1 MDFSIPASLF
11 DWEARVTSVKNYL
24 VIFFSLMI
32 LTAITVWV
40 SFIDLGSLNTVVAL
54 GVACIKAFLVI
65 AFFMHVNHSEKLIWL
80 FIGLGIYWLGIML
93 LFTFADYATR
103 GWGPAF

>member
-1 MDFSIPASLF
+1 MTTIKS
-11 DWEARVTSVKNYL
+11 YL
-24 VIFFSLMI
+24 AIFFALMV

-40 SFIDLGSLNTVVAL
+40 SFIDLGYFNTFVAL

-80 FIGLGIYWLGIML
+80 FIGIGVYWLGIML

-103 GWGPAF
+103 SWGPIF

>member
-1 MDFSIPASLF
+1 MTTIKS
-11 DWEARVTSVKNYL
+11 YL
-24 VIFFSLMI
+24 AIFFALMI

-40 SFIDLGSLNTVVAL
+40 SFIDLGYFNTFVAL
-54 GVACIKAFLVI
+54 GVACLKAFLVI

-80 FIGLGIYWLGIML
+80 FIGIGIYWLGIML

-103 GWGPAF
+103 GWGPLF